1 MDVYK
6 TEEQQI
12 ESLRGWWKENGTSVV
27 LGIILGLGA
36 IFGWRA
42 WQAHRI
48 ALAESASSLYQEMI
62 AKAHESNAKAAGDTG
77 SRIIEEYPGTGYA
90 VFAALMLARFSVD
103 SGDLDSAAAHL
114 DWAAD
119 HNSDPS
125 LGREI
130 RLRSARVR
138 FAQDRYD
145 DALALLDDGDGGEFA
160 GSYDHL
166 RGDIEFRRGNV
177 EAARSAY
184 ERALAG
190 ARSRGVDA
198 AILESK
204 LDNLGRPS
212 DS

>member
-1 MDVYK
+1 M
-6 TEEQQI
+6 
-12 ESLRGWWKENGTSVV
+12 

-48 ALAESASSLYQEMI
+48 ALAESASSLYQDLI
-62 AKAHESNAKAAGDTG
+62 AKARESDSKAAGDTA
-77 SRIIEEYPGTGYA
+77 SRIVEEYPGTGYA

-103 SGDLDSAAAHL
+103 AGDLESAAAHL

-125 LGREI
+125 LAREI

-138 FAQDRYD
+138 FAQERYD
-145 DALALLDDGDGGEFA
+145 DALALLSSGDSGEFA
-160 GSYDHL
+160 GSYDDL

-184 ERALAG
+184 ERALSS
-190 ARSRGVDA
+190 ARSKGIDA
-198 AILESK
+198 AVLESK